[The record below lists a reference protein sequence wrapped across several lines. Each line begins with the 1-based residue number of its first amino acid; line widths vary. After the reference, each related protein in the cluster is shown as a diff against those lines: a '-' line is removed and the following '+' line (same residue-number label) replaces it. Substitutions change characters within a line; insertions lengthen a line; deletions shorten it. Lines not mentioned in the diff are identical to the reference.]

1 MNFLNSFVLT
11 LFQNLCFYSKHF
23 FFCWRT
29 VFWLHTNW
37 HTPKDNS
44 FSHHHMMCLRCV
56 CLHCDTEN
64 QTCDGWQFQQRN
76 TFLLIVYQSVW
87 LPVAGCVGSAQ
98 NMSSE
103 LVSSGDD
110 SWSQQEEKNTVVC
123 KDIHIKKCEL
133 WSQQVFRFH
142 ISFDLLGKHCH
153 VKCKHLIVIDG
164 FVFFGHFIDGLHRES
179 SPFFTIT
186 PLRLNQPSSYPPRS
200 VSLPSAWQLHI

>member
-1 MNFLNSFVLT
+1 M
-11 LFQNLCFYSKHF
+11 
-23 FFCWRT
+23 
-29 VFWLHTNW
+29 
-37 HTPKDNS
+37 
-44 FSHHHMMCLRCV
+44 
-56 CLHCDTEN
+56 
-64 QTCDGWQFQQRN
+64 
-76 TFLLIVYQSVW
+76 
-87 LPVAGCVGSAQ
+87 AGCVGSAQ

-110 SWSQQEEKNTVVC
+110 SWSQQEEKNTVVR

-164 FVFFGHFIDGLHRES
+164 FGFFGHFIDGLHRES